1 MKKSP
6 TTIDELLSCS
16 FIILDKPRGPSTHE
30 VTTYIRKLLG
40 VKKTGQMGT
49 LDPKASGVLVIGIGK
64 AVRLL
69 RFVDMKEKTY
79 VGVMRTRIAPK
90 NMAELQAEFDKHT
103 GSIRQMPPRE
113 SAVAKRRRT
122 RKVYELR
129 VRDIINNTALFE
141 SRVEAGTYI
150 RVLCTEVGKR
160 FGMGKMIEL
169 RRTSVGSFTE
179 SDAIRLPD
187 LVDAAYKFKMRKDAS
202 ELRRILHP
210 AQEMVH
216 LPRLYVADAAVDA
229 IGRGA
234 LLAPSGVADAEA
246 GIVPGAW
253 VQLMAKDGSLLAIGR
268 KESDLVKPKI
278 VLR

>member
-150 RVLCTEVGKR
+150 R
-160 FGMGKMIEL
+160 
-169 RRTSVGSFTE
+169 
-179 SDAIRLPD
+179 
-187 LVDAAYKFKMRKDAS
+187 
-202 ELRRILHP
+202 
-210 AQEMVH
+210 
-216 LPRLYVADAAVDA
+216 
-229 IGRGA
+229 GA
-234 LLAPSGVADAEA
+234 LHR
-246 GIVPGAW
+246 
-253 VQLMAKDGSLLAIGR
+253 GR
-268 KESDLVKPKI
+268 QAFWNGQND
-278 VLR
+278 